1 MVIPAA
7 TAARMPETPICSA
20 SDKKRM
26 AARTVEQSASQVH
39 HAPAAE
45 ESQRATIQPAHYKT
59 ARIPPMATFI
69 NSTVAPPTVKSSSPS
84 PLLQQTSTTPG
95 RRRHHQRFA
104 LQNAHDFFRD
114 APFATIPESATASVG
129 ESTAASA
136 KAGSAE
142 CPAPPSK

>member
-7 TAARMPETPICSA
+7 TAARMPETPICSE

-26 AARTVEQSASQVH
+26 AAGTAGRSASRVH
-39 HAPAAE
+39 TAPAAE
-45 ESQRATIQPAHYKT
+45 ESQRATVQPANHKT

-69 NSTVAPPTVKSSSPS
+69 NSTVAPPTVRSSSPS
-84 PLLQQTSTTPG
+84 PLLRQTSTTPG
-95 RRRHHQRFA
+95 RKRIHQRFA

-114 APFATIPESATASVG
+114 TPFATIPESATASVG

-136 KAGSAE
+136 KGGSAE